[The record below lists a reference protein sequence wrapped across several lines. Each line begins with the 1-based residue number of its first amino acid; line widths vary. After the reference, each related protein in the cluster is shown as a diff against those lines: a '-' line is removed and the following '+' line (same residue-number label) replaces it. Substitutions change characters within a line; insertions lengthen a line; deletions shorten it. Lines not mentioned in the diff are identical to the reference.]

1 MRREKLLEIGR
12 KGTDY
17 DFVVPAGTQ
26 VENLEQGLAYF
37 FIEVA
42 KYRKISSKTFL
53 AEVEHW
59 VRQLEESQI

>member
-12 KGTDY
+12 KGTDF
-17 DFVVPAGTQ
+17 DFIVPAGTR
-26 VENLEQGLAYF
+26 VEALEQGLAYF
-37 FIEVA
+37 IIKGAE
-42 KYRKISSKTFL
+42 YRKISTKTFL

>member
-12 KGTDY
+12 KGS
-17 DFVVPAGTQ
+17 DFDFIIPAGTR
-26 VENLEQGLAYF
+26 VDSLEQGLAYF

-42 KYRKISSKTFL
+42 KHRKIGTRTFL

-59 VRQLEESQI
+59 VQQLEESQI